1 MNNFFPKTESGLGD
15 FACVS
20 FFVEIEIKIDVINI
34 CFLQKILLSLHPQ
47 TTPANR
53 IDLMG
58 CVKLYIVNGKL

>member
-1 MNNFFPKTESGLGD
+1 MNNNFPKTESGLGD

-47 TTPANR
+47 TALAN
-53 IDLMG
+53 DL
-58 CVKLYIVNGKL
+58 IW